1 MVPPTTPAAP
11 GLNVVALI
19 SGGKDSFFSLLH
31 CRANG
36 HRVVALANLYP
47 ATSPTAAAA
56 RQDDDDDRRP
66 DHEEEAAAA
75 ADLNSFMY
83 QTVGHEVIP
92 LYAGATGLPLY
103 RQEIRGDAGSSGKD
117 YHHARG
123 GAEEGD
129 GDDDD
134 DETESMVPLL
144 RAVVAAHPEVDA
156 VCAGAILSTYQRT
169 RVESVAV
176 RLGLTPLA
184 YLWKYPVL
192 PLPLGNV
199 GGGDDSQ
206 LLVDMADA
214 GVEARIIKVASGG
227 LDEEFLWENVASRP
241 GVDRLLRAMR
251 RFGGAAAGSGA
262 VIGEGGEFETLVVDG
277 PPELFRKRVVVD
289 EGDRRVVREG
299 GGTAW
304 LQVRK
309 ARLEEKSVDEERA
322 YGRPRIPDLFDAR
335 FTGVLQ
341 GLEGKDDQD
350 MHSTGY
356 GPSDLL
362 LSSYQSN
369 RGSQLGLWCV
379 VGDVQSPPSIEAETT
394 SLVEKVGSLLTQES
408 LAPISIMS
416 TVIALRHMSDF
427 PTINKIYGSLF
438 TQPNPP
444 SRVTI
449 SCGDLLPPDCNI
461 AVYLSVHHGLTPG
474 ARQGLHVQSR
484 SYWAPA
490 NIGPYSQAI
499 SVPIFSLSSTE
510 STSVSSSSA
519 ALVHIAGQIPLIPA
533 TMDLPDSSKPF
544 EFSAALSLQHL
555 WRIGTETGVQWW
567 SSAVAYLPHTPD
579 DPVSTKDKALL
590 ASRIWRAAH
599 MWSADDQEED
609 EAGPDLWDRRH
620 NPAYMSFAAD
630 DADARKGTLPDR
642 SLLDTEI
649 ESDLPTPAFFAAE
662 VQELPRQAGVEW
674 HAHLGFAHL
683 DDGSV
688 RVVTEESEM
697 MQVQHTIVSPGQK
710 GVFVHTVLAVKRIVG
725 ARMET
730 MPVNDVLG
738 ELQTLYLA
746 RVAALAGMDVAKGL
760 GVVTPAHLYVHTGV
774 ASVSA
779 GEVGMDG
786 IPVIPCFSLW
796 NGRGGEVT
804 AVAVYQQ
811 WLDRK

>member
-1 MVPPTTPAAP
+1 MAPSATPVAP

-36 HRVVALANLYP
+36 HRVVALANLHP
-47 ATSPTAAAA
+47 AAPARRQEDDGDLQTAGDHA
-56 RQDDDDDRRP
+56 DDDQGG
-66 DHEEEAAAA
+66 AA

-92 LYAGATGLPLY
+92 LYAEAVGLPLY
-103 RQEIRGDAGSSGKD
+103 RQEITGGAGKSGKD
-117 YHHARG
+117 YYRSE
-123 GAEEGD
+123 GAG
-129 GDDDD
+129 
-134 DETESMVPLL
+134 DETECMVPLL
-144 RAVVAAHPEVDA
+144 RAVVAAHPEVNA

-192 PLPLGNV
+192 PLPSGTV
-199 GGGDDSQ
+199 RGDDSQ
-206 LLVDMADA
+206 LLLDMAAA
-214 GVEARIIKVASGG
+214 GMEARIVKVASGG
-227 LDEEFLWENVASRP
+227 LDEEFLWENVASQR

-289 EGDRRVVREG
+289 EEDRTVVREG

-304 LQVRK
+304 VKVRK
-309 ARLEEKSVDEERA
+309 AQLEEKNLDERGE
-322 YGRPRIPDLFDAR
+322 YDPPRIPDLFDAL
-335 FTGVLQ
+335 FAGVLH
-341 GLEGKDDQD
+341 GLEGGDDEDKQS
-350 MHSTGY
+350 MGSAY
-356 GPSDLL
+356 SGPLL
-362 LSSYQSN
+362 PNYQSN
-369 RGSQLGLWCV
+369 GPSKLQQWCV

-394 SLVEKVGSLLTQES
+394 SLVAKVKSLLTQAS
-408 LAPISIMS
+408 LAPTSIIS
-416 TVIALRHMSDF
+416 TVIVLRDMSDF
-427 PTINKIYGSLF
+427 PAINKIYGSLF

-461 AVYLSVHHGLTPG
+461 AVYLSVHNDLAPRE
-474 ARQGLHVQSR
+474 RQGLHVQSR

-499 SVPIFSLSSTE
+499 SVPMSSLSSTE

-533 TMDLPDSSKPF
+533 SMDLPGSSEPF
-544 EFSAALSLQHL
+544 AFSAALSLQHL
-555 WRIGTETGVQWW
+555 WRIGADTSVQWW
-567 SSAVAYLPHTPD
+567 SSAVAYLPHAPGGAAL
-579 DPVSTKDKALL
+579 PAKEMALL

-599 MWSADDQEED
+599 AWSTPDNQADD

-630 DADARKGTLPDR
+630 DADTQQGRLPDR
-642 SLLDTEI
+642 SVLSSGVDD
-649 ESDLPTPAFFAAE
+649 DLPTPVFFAAE

-674 HAHLGFAHL
+674 HAHVGFAHL

-688 RVVTEESEM
+688 RVVAEESQM
-697 MQVQHTIVSPGQK
+697 MQVQHTIISQAPEK
-710 GVFVHTVLAVKRIVG
+710 GVLVHTVLAVKRIG
-725 ARMET
+725 TQTEK
-730 MPVNDVLG
+730 MPVKDVLS

-746 RVAALAGMDVAKGL
+746 RMGFLAGSGAVDGL
-760 GVVTPAHLYVHTGV
+760 GGPAPTHLYVHSDVV
-774 ASVSA
+774 AVSA
-779 GEVGMDG
+779 ADAGRDG
-786 IPVIPCFSLW
+786 CPVIPCFSLW
-796 NGRGGEVT
+796 NGRGDEVA
-804 AVAVYQQ
+804 AVAVYQEWMHRNSQ
-811 WLDRK
+811 